1 MYWNAVPTEEKQTI
15 SLVWES
21 EAIQMMVGLDL
32 RLVFFELVITLFFLS
47 SLVCGRAHPF
57 HVSIIA
63 YERAYVYH
71 WGLDKEVI

>member
-1 MYWNAVPTEEKQTI
+1 
-15 SLVWES
+15 
-21 EAIQMMVGLDL
+21 MMVGLDL
-32 RLVFFELVITLFFLS
+32 RLVFFELVITCFLS

-71 WGLDKEVI
+71 WGVDKEVT